1 MKVVNTK
8 GVPMEQLYVDM
19 VRRIREAG
27 TRVQAQ
33 AAMGNKAALLA
44 EARALH
50 GHVGALVELLE
61 GRLRAAGKR
70 S

>member
-1 MKVVNTK
+1 MKL
-8 GVPMEQLYVDM
+8 EQIYVDM

-61 GRLRAAGKR
+61 ESLRAAGKR

>member
-1 MKVVNTK
+1 MKL
-8 GVPMEQLYVDM
+8 EQIYVEV

-44 EARALH
+44 EARALR

-61 GRLRAAGKR
+61 GRLREDGKG
-70 S
+70 SF

>member
-1 MKVVNTK
+1 
-8 GVPMEQLYVDM
+8 MEQLYVDM

-44 EARALH
+44 EARALQ
-50 GHVGALVELLE
+50 GQCAALVELLE
-61 GRLRAAGKR
+61 ERFREDGKG
-70 S
+70 SF

>member
-8 GVPMEQLYVDM
+8 GGPMEQLYVDM

-44 EARALH
+44 EARA
-50 GHVGALVELLE
+50 
-61 GRLRAAGKR
+61 
-70 S
+70 